1 MKNLT
6 LYLFLPISFAQWAFF
21 EKSVQLSVSRIPDI
35 SRYTKFGIIV
45 ASNASV
51 IHMPKPPI
59 SASVEMGDF
68 CLLRLCPNPRR
79 TLVRV
84 LEMLENSIGY
94 AILQIA

>member
-1 MKNLT
+1 MINAMF
-6 LYLFLPISFAQWAFF
+6 FLIWSHG
-21 EKSVQLSVSRIPDI
+21 
-35 SRYTKFGIIV
+35 YTKFGKIA

-84 LEMLENSIGY
+84 LETLENSSGY